1 MVEVID
7 VHGLPM
13 ISAYLKESKDVF
25 IFSARAL
32 VPGHGTK
39 LMVLCSHSQ
48 YPSCLSSNLLH
59 QQMPFLQKER
69 SISAGEPR

>member
-32 VPGHGTK
+32 FSGHSTK

-69 SISAGEPR
+69 RSLL